1 MDNFTLEIERNSNES
16 LKNIAIFFGGRSLEH
31 EHNIETCGEIV
42 SSIKSF
48 GYSIKP
54 IKVNYDGS
62 WVCPEGFLDE
72 QFLNTKDSIKTKDIE
87 NWFVEN
93 KVESQD
99 PLKAVSKLATDNIQV
114 AYFSIHGEYSEDGA
128 IQGLLD
134 NFNIKYV
141 GSGVS
146 ASSIG
151 MNKSLFYDLL
161 SSKGFKVAPYTSVS
175 KSNFDFLTEDISQFV
190 STSIG
195 FPVIVKPNDR
205 GLSLGLGK
213 ATNPLELIEKL
224 EDCFDHSNN
233 VLIQKAVE
241 IKKEVT
247 CGVLEFQNGNLM
259 ALPIID
265 LLNENQILD
274 IESKMGNK
282 NLEVKIPADLN
293 QDYTKKI
300 QTYAKLIHKITGA
313 YSFSRTDFIIAAD
326 GQIYPLEINTLPGMS
341 SHSVFPKAAEQIGL
355 DYGCLIKLLLE
366 SGFQRQSLA
375 NPKSLNY
382 ELK

>member
-1 MDNFTLEIERNSNES
+1 MSNSEFQNYSSKE
-16 LKNIAIFFGGRSLEH
+16 LRNIAIFFGGRSLEH

-42 SSIKSF
+42 SAIKHL
-48 GYSIKP
+48 GYKIKP

-62 WVCPEGFLDE
+62 WICPEGFLDE
-72 QFLNTKDSIKTKDIE
+72 QFLNTKDTIKTTDIE
-87 NWFVEN
+87 NWFTEN

-99 PLKAVSKLATDNIQV
+99 PLIAVSKLATDNIQV
-114 AYFSIHGEYSEDGA
+114 AYFSIHGEYAEDGA

-141 GSGVS
+141 GSGVC

-161 SSKGFKVAPYTSVS
+161 SSKGFKVAPYTSVTR
-175 KSNFDFLTEDISQFV
+175 SNFDFLREAIAQFV
-190 STSIG
+190 SSSIS

-224 EDCFDHSNN
+224 EDCFQYSNN
-233 VLIQKAVE
+233 VLIQKAIE

-247 CGVLEFQNGNLM
+247 CGVLEYKNANLM
-259 ALPIID
+259 ALPVID

-274 IESKMGNK
+274 IESKMGSK
-282 NLEVKIPADLN
+282 NLEVKIPAGLN

-313 YSFSRTDFIIAAD
+313 YSFSRTDFIISTD

-341 SHSVFPKAAEQIGL
+341 SHSVFPKAAQLIGL
-355 DYGCLIKLLLE
+355 DYGSLIKLLLE
-366 SGFQRQSLA
+366 SGFCRESLA

-382 ELK
+382 EPF